1 MLWKNPVAGRCLCG
15 SGNPVQD
22 RSDEQVNTLQCNTQN
37 DHPAVNRKQTDTDA
51 QRFNRLY
58 HDCRSRFIHFAETYV
73 DDTATAEDIVMDSL
87 MYYWENRHTLKH
99 ENNLPA
105 YLLKV
110 IKHKCINHLQR
121 ERVREEVEKQILR
134 QENWE
139 LNLRLTTLNACN
151 PEKLFADEIRQI
163 INRTL
168 AALPQQ
174 SRNIFIWSKYE
185 NRTNQEI
192 ANALHLS
199 IKSVEYHITKVLK
212 QLRAALKDYLI
223 LFFLLMC
230 FRVFALWIAI

>member
-1 MLWKNPVAGRCLCG
+1 M
-15 SGNPVQD
+15 
-22 RSDEQVNTLQCNTQN
+22 
-37 DHPAVNRKQTDTDA
+37 NRKQTDTDA